1 MDEKSKQRKKKIA
14 TGMIAGVASASVLL
28 GSTFDSPQELL
39 NQTDEKMDP
48 LRDQVQETLNE
59 EQQSH
64 IDASIR
70 QTARNVVYKIPVK
83 LRMVLCVPLWY
94 LGNALLFAADFL
106 AAKLLTPLACLV
118 LSFLLQTL
126 LLMAVIGICIKI
138 LFPDLPWRK
147 IFNKKTV
154 LFVFFGSLFISIC
167 DAILPKI
174 WDQYIA
180 YRRLSKFILGS
191 LVILLIMKPFL
202 SKKWKE
208 RISYDIQYDLD
219 QTS

>member
-1 MDEKSKQRKKKIA
+1 MDEKSKKRKKKIA
-14 TGMIAGVASASVLL
+14 GVIAGVTTASVLL
-28 GSTFDSPQELL
+28 GRTFNSPKDLL
-39 NQTDEKMDP
+39 
-48 LRDQVQETLNE
+48 ETLENDTDPIFE
-59 EQQSH
+59 EYREVDLEERHPWLGMSF
-64 IDASIR
+64 R

-83 LRMVLCVPLWY
+83 LRMVFCVPLWY
-94 LGNALLFAADFL
+94 LGNALLFTADFL
-106 AAKLLTPLACLV
+106 AAKLLTPLAHLV

-138 LFPDLPWRK
+138 LFPNLPWRK
-147 IFNKKTV
+147 IFSKKTV
-154 LFVFFGSLFISIC
+154 LFVFFGSLLISIC
-167 DAILPKI
+167 DVILPKI
-174 WDQYIA
+174 WDQYAA

-202 SKKWKE
+202 RKKWKE